1 MDWGRAKS
9 VLIISFL
16 ILNVILGYQ
25 LWLDMRERLNT
36 NVDLADL
43 APETLRI
50 MQEKNIRLPANIPSE
65 TPRLSELTFRYTSRA
80 GLTDKI
86 RLETPVNSRIA
97 FYESEL
103 LEGLGSTIPQLEQ
116 YRFDV
121 PTRRDDAF
129 VFHRLSEDGRPMFD
143 VKLELY
149 YSNQKIDAYRQ
160 DLIEIVETKPGGEDD
175 EQSGATVLAASKA
188 VTNLIENYLQ
198 AGSVIREVLLGY
210 HGQIFNS
217 DDIQAAEPAWRVLL
231 EDGTVYYV
239 NAISAEVVT
248 EGDSPGASEV
258 QGDGADASPDD
269 IAE

>member
-16 ILNVILGYQ
+16 LLNVILGYQ

-43 APETLRI
+43 EQETLRI

-65 TPRLSELTFRYTSRA
+65 TPRLSELTFRYKTRA

-103 LEGLGSTIPQLEQ
+103 LEGLGSTIPQLEL

-160 DLIEIVETKPGGEDD
+160 DLIEIVAPEQGGENG
-175 EQSGATVLAASKA
+175 EETAATVLAASKA

-239 NAISAEVVT
+239 NAISGAVVT
-248 EGDSPGASEV
+248 EGDATQAAEAQEEGS
-258 QGDGADASPDD
+258 DASSED
-269 IAE
+269 IAD